1 MRNRAAL
8 LMMLG
13 AGTSAIVPVRVAA
26 RVVAIL
32 AAEAN
37 VAAVVVVAAAPG
49 EPKPTSRKAKP
60 NSWHVPDASR
70 HGLLL
75 SFSLS
80 LMLCSQPPISLP
92 ISTSFSAHTP

>member
-1 MRNRAAL
+1 
-8 LMMLG
+8 MMLG

-32 AAEAN
+32 VAEAD

-60 NSWHVPDASR
+60 NSWHVPGASR
-70 HGLLL
+70 YGLL
-75 SFSLS
+75 FS

-92 ISTSFSAHTP
+92 ISTNFSAHTP